1 MTVPPSDK
9 YREEL
14 NKVDGK
20 SFAAGNLTSAGKS
33 KTAFQKIALKAR
45 NEAHSVDQLPK
56 NTSMLKKELAKIDER
71 EAIKSGKTFGS
82 EFEYIHATLSLRM
95 K

>member
-1 MTVPPSDK
+1 M
-9 YREEL
+9 
-14 NKVDGK
+14 
-20 SFAAGNLTSAGKS
+20 
-33 KTAFQKIALKAR
+33 R
-45 NEAHSVDQLPK
+45 NEAHSVDRLQK

-71 EAIKSGKTFGS
+71 EAIKSGKTFGR